1 MPDDAAGVA
10 YGQRT
15 GWNVSVDN
23 TPGTD
28 DAVVADGD
36 AGQYADLRPDPH
48 VVADG
53 DGAGIFQPA
62 VPLPDVERMAGRI
75 ETAVGGDEHMVA
87 EADLGLVQ
95 DDAIH
100 VGIEVFADF
109 DVVAVVAEEGLL
121 YQEVFPRFP
130 QQGFQQLRPP
140 PGFRR
145 RQLVVCVALV
155 FAQLPFGYQ
164 LRVVV
169 GVV

>member
-1 MPDDAAGVA
+1 MV
-10 YGQRT
+10 
-15 GWNVSVDN
+15 
-23 TPGTD
+23 TPGRTQTC
-28 DAVVADGD
+28 APIHTLLPTVMGRAYSSPLFRCPMSKGW
-36 AGQYADLRPDPH
+36 
-48 VVADG
+48 
-53 DGAGIFQPA
+53 PA
-62 VPLPDVERMAGRI
+62 
-75 ETAVGGDEHMVA
+75 A

-145 RQLVVCVALV
+145 RQLVVCIALV
-155 FAQLPFGYQ
+155 LAQLPFGYQ